1 MMKIKTFI
9 ILFIFCT
16 AFLYREIDIY
26 EPSQSPTV
34 KYRLFRT
41 ANIWTF
47 LKLETTT
54 GRIWIVQYDIKGD
67 NRFSV
72 ELNMVD
78 LSGGKEKSLGRFTLY
93 PTSNIY
99 TFILL
104 DQIYGNTWQV
114 QWSFEEE
121 TRFVIPI
128 E

>member
-1 MMKIKTFI
+1 MSRIRIII
-9 ILFIFCT
+9 ILFI
-16 AFLYREIDIY
+16 LYSITLNAQIEIS
-26 EPSQSPTV
+26 EPSQSTTA

-41 ANIWTF
+41 SNMWIF

-54 GRIWIVQYDIKGD
+54 GKIWILQYDVSGD
-67 NRFSV
+67 NRFTA
-72 ELNMVD
+72 ELNTID
-78 LSGGKEKSLGRFTLY
+78 LSGGKEKTAGRFTLY

-121 TRFVIPI
+121 NIFIIPI
-128 E
+128 D

>member
-9 ILFIFCT
+9 ILFIFRT
-16 AFLYREIDIY
+16 AFLYGEIDIY

-128 E
+128 D

>member
-16 AFLYREIDIY
+16 AFLYGEIDIY

-104 DQIYGNTWQV
+104 DQIYGNTW
-114 QWSFEEE
+114 
-121 TRFVIPI
+121 
-128 E
+128 

>member
-1 MMKIKTFI
+1 MYKIKILT
-9 ILFIFCT
+9 ILFIF
-16 AFLYREIDIY
+16 YSSIIY
-26 EPSQSPTV
+26 AENTILEPSQSTTA

-41 ANIWTF
+41 SNMWTF

-54 GRIWIVQYDIKGD
+54 GKIWILQYDISGD
-67 NRFSV
+67 SRFTI
-72 ELNMVD
+72 ELNTID
-78 LSGGKEKSLGRFTLY
+78 LSGGKEKTAGRFTLY

-121 TRFVIPI
+121 TRFIIPI
-128 E
+128 D